1 MSELESMFPFYPAFE
16 EEQTLLAVS
25 LATFLNLMATTLLN
39 QVICLQWPVSLPGA
53 QILIS
58 PQLGYTN

>member
-1 MSELESMFPFYPAFE
+1 MSELEPMVPFYAAIE

-25 LATFLNLMATTLLN
+25 LAILLHLMATTLLN
-39 QVICLQWPVSLPGA
+39 HVICLQWPVSLPVT

-58 PQLGYTN
+58 PQLAN

>member
-1 MSELESMFPFYPAFE
+1 MSELEPMFPFYAAV

-25 LATFLNLMATTLLN
+25 LAIFLNLMATTLLN
-39 QVICLQWPVSLPGA
+39 QVICLQWPASLPGA